1 MAGPSRTTIVQP
13 PRPPNAWILYRSD
26 KLREMPP
33 VPPGMPRRAQADV
46 SREISQMW
54 KNESEVVRSE
64 YERLAEVRK
73 AQHQNAYP
81 GYRYHPISKAEK

>member
-1 MAGPSRTTIVQP
+1 MAGPSRTQTVQP

-26 KLREMPP
+26 KLKTLPP

-46 SREISQMW
+46 SREISLMW
-54 KNESEVVRSE
+54 KNEREEVRAQ

-81 GYRYHPISKAEK
+81 GYRYHP